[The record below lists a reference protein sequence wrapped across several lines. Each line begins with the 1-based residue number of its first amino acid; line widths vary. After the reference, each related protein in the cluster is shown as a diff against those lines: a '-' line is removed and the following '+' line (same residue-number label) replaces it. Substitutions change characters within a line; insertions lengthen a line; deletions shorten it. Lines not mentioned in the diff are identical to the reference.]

1 KMKLDLTL
9 NDRHNLRFQ
18 SVYGGLVPQ
27 IARLGPFNDAEVTC
41 ILLIYYKYTLHNGPT
56 ARQITSAQL
65 VNIVIG
71 FQQLYDM
78 DVVDRIVTFF
88 CGGRKFV
95 TPMEFVNYMTI
106 IMTRNLERKMEFAYK
121 VYDKNGLGINRELIS
136 ASVERFFPGDDD
148 EVLEM
153 RLVSSR
159 GFCFSL
165 YILFSLQDMVEF
177 LLLKFDEDQD
187 GIITFEEYSKVV
199 LHQPA
204 LLEFLG
210 PIFPSDEA
218 RLVIAYC
225 TAIYSHIPDMAV
237 C

>member
-18 SVYGGLVPQ
+18 SVYGSLVPQ
-27 IARLGPFNDAEVTC
+27 IARLVPFNESEVTC
-41 ILLIYYKYTLHNGPT
+41 ILMIYYKYSLQNGPT
-56 ARQITSAQL
+56 ARRITSSQL

-78 DVVDRIVTFF
+78 DVVHRIVTLI
-88 CGGRKFV
+88 CGGRKQV
-95 TPMEFVNYMTI
+95 TPMEFVNYITI
-106 IMTRNLERKMEFAYK
+106 IMTRDMEQKMNFAFM
-121 VYDKNGLGINRELIS
+121 VYDKNGMGINRELIS
-136 ASVERFFPGDDD
+136 VAVERFFPGDDD

-153 RLVSSR
+153 RL
-159 GFCFSL
+159 
-165 YILFSLQDMVEF
+165 DMVEF

-187 GIITFEEYSKVV
+187 GVITYEEYSKVV
-199 LHQPA
+199 RHQPH

-225 TAIYSHIPDMAV
+225 TAIYSHIPDMN
-237 C
+237 

>member
-1 KMKLDLTL
+1 MKLDLTL

-18 SVYGGLVPQ
+18 SVYGSLVPQ
-27 IARLGPFNDAEVTC
+27 IARLVPFNESEVTC
-41 ILLIYYKYTLHNGPT
+41 ILMIYYKYSLQNGPT
-56 ARQITSAQL
+56 ARRITSSQL

-78 DVVDRIVTFF
+78 DVVHRIVTLI
-88 CGGRKFV
+88 CGGRKQV
-95 TPMEFVNYMTI
+95 TPMEFVNYITI
-106 IMTRNLERKMEFAYK
+106 IMTRDMEQKMNFAFM

-136 ASVERFFPGDDD
+136 VAVERFFPGDDD

-153 RLVSSR
+153 RL
-159 GFCFSL
+159 
-165 YILFSLQDMVEF
+165 DMVEF

-187 GIITFEEYSKVV
+187 GVITYEEYSKVV
-199 LHQPA
+199 RHQPH

-225 TAIYSHIPDMAV
+225 TAIYSHIPDMNI
-237 C
+237 